1 MDVFKLQRVIFGHPA
16 LADDVDLGGVNGL
29 LHRRRAAPPPTNNPA
44 APAVPELR
52 DRFMKKVSWT
62 DEEVVACRKRQD
74 AWYQWCT
81 YVEWA
86 KAWETYMPQWAC
98 PWSGPS
104 GT

>member
-1 MDVFKLQRVIFGHPA
+1 
-16 LADDVDLGGVNGL
+16 
-29 LHRRRAAPPPTNNPA
+29 
-44 APAVPELR
+44 
-52 DRFMKKVSWT
+52 MKKVSWT